1 MRMLVAIFD
10 NVKSFSVDS
19 GFTTPSFILTTA
31 PKDYSRGG
39 VGAMFVVN
47 VS

>member
-19 GFTTPSFILTTA
+19 GFTTPSFILTTT
-31 PKDYSRGG
+31 PKDYSGG